1 LAGVARRLA
10 AEIAEAATPLA
21 KARTC
26 WMTREQEE
34 PRKAS
39 CQQGEMAKEAA
50 LKTEALER
58 LGRNAEAQELLQ

>member
-1 LAGVARRLA
+1 
-10 AEIAEAATPLA
+10 
-21 KARTC
+21 
-26 WMTREQEE
+26 MTREQEE